1 MKKEALLYNKL
12 KHNQVQCV
20 LCSHRC
26 KIADQKLGICG
37 VRQNLAGILYTHV
50 YADVIASQSDP
61 IEKKPLYHFLPGTQ
75 SFSIAAPG
83 CNFRCGF
90 CQNWQISQLKAGNGV
105 SFEDHFCPSGDT
117 VNAALSNKCA
127 SISYTYTEP
136 TINFEYCYD
145 VSKLAKEKGLKNVW
159 VTNGFMTLEALK
171 IIAPYM
177 DAANVDLKFFNESS
191 YKKICGGGL
200 KPVLESIKF
209 MRQNNIW
216 VEVTTLVVPGKNDSE
231 AELKQIAQF
240 LAGVDADIP
249 WHISKFFPNYQYT
262 SDDPTP
268 EGTLQKAFEIGQRC
282 GLRYIYVG
290 NVYGWGNSTHCYNC
304 KKLLIK
310 REGFFIRDNLIENG
324 ACPFCHKKIPGVFA
338 QRIGE
343 AHA

>member
-12 KHNQVQCV
+12 KRNQVQCI

-26 KIADQKLGICG
+26 KIADRKFGICG

-50 YADVIASQSDP
+50 YAEVIASQSDP

-105 SFEDHFCPSGDT
+105 SFEDHFCPAADT
-117 VNAALSNKCA
+117 VNAALSHKCA

-145 VSKLAKEKGLKNVW
+145 VSRLAKEKGLKNVW
-159 VTNGFMTLEALK
+159 VTNGFMTPEALK

-177 DAANVDLKFFNESS
+177 DAANVDLKFFNEGA
-191 YKKICGGGL
+191 YKKICGGSL

-209 MRQNNIW
+209 MHQNNIW
-216 VEVTTLVVPGKNDSE
+216 VEVTTLIVPGKNDSP

-240 LAGVDADIP
+240 IAGVSRDIP
-249 WHISKFFPNYQYT
+249 WHISKFFPNYNYT
-262 SDDPTP
+262 TLDPTS
-268 EGTLQKAFEIGQRC
+268 EGSLQKAFEIGQQA

-290 NVYGWGNSTHCYNC
+290 NVYGWGSSTQCHNC
-304 KKLLIK
+304 KKPLIK
-310 REGFFIRDNLIENG
+310 REGFFIRDNCIENG
-324 ACPFCHKKIPGVFA
+324 ACSFCKAKIPGIF
-338 QRIGE
+338 
-343 AHA
+343 